1 MTKLLSDLELTVKN
15 YYSVQ
20 SMQFEVSDK
29 KVDRNLVFVK
39 DSSDFVMNIISKRVL
54 NPYNTIIRVSI
65 DGGGGSLKIC
75 VNIFDADELKVNS
88 SNIKNRSKRRG
99 SDEYIGSGVQ
109 RIQFIAIAEDVPETY
124 QNIKQI
130 LDIIQLD
137 SLGFHSAW
145 DLKLANMIMGLSGY
159 GGIHACLYCE
169 SEKSINAGTLRTFG
183 SLDIHLSEFQ
193 AAGEKKETA
202 QLYKNVIRKRLIHL
216 DEDPE
221 VKAINKIPPSS
232 LHIFM
237 GFINVLSDLV
247 FTLWPNFNQ
256 WLSGKYIFRHGYHKE
271 EEFDGGLMK

>member
-1 MTKLLSDLELTVKN
+1 
-15 YYSVQ
+15 
-20 SMQFEVSDK
+20 
-29 KVDRNLVFVK
+29 
-39 DSSDFVMNIISKRVL
+39 MNIIRERAL
-54 NPYNTIIRVSI
+54 NPYNTIARVSI

-88 SNIKNRSKRRG
+88 NNIKNRSKHRG

-137 SLGFHSAW
+137 SLGFHIAW
-145 DLKLANMIMGLSGY
+145 DLKLANMIMGLSGH

-169 SEKSINAGTLRTFG
+169 SEKSINAGTLRVFG

-216 DEDPE
+216 EEDPE
-221 VKAINKIPPSS
+221 VK
-232 LHIFM
+232 
-237 GFINVLSDLV
+237 
-247 FTLWPNFNQ
+247 
-256 WLSGKYIFRHGYHKE
+256 
-271 EEFDGGLMK
+271 